1 MTMPIPER
9 MLWGGL
15 TAMLAA
21 ASVAIVLVAL
31 LAPHH
36 LGWVAPFTLGSVG
49 VVLLAVYLTRKLQQP
64 KPAEPEQFET
74 LEASR
79 IAELIR
85 GTSLQLRNMR
95 YRYSVRLDRHAAH
108 DRQPFTK
115 IVNTI
120 RLGFMPVIIT
130 DNGTDRQGYGYVAFV
145 YDGRRWRGPGLP
157 CPNEREDA
165 IAHAARCVAPL
176 DQDDESDRHD
186 DRHES

>member
-1 MTMPIPER
+1 MPIPER

-21 ASVAIVLVAL
+21 ASGAIVAVAL
-31 LAPHH
+31 VAPHH
-36 LGWVAPFTLGSVG
+36 LNWVAPSTLGSVG
-49 VVLLAVYLTRKLQQP
+49 VVLLAVYLIKKLQHP
-64 KPAEPEQFET
+64 KPPEPEEFET
-74 LEASR
+74 LDASR

-85 GTSLQLRNMR
+85 GTSLQLRDMR
-95 YRYSVRLDRHAAH
+95 YRYSVRPDRHAAH

-145 YDGRRWRGPGLP
+145 YDGHRWRGPGLP
-157 CPNEREDA
+157 CPNGREDA
-165 IAHAARCVAPL
+165 IAHAARCVSPL
-176 DQDDESDRHD
+176 DQDDESGRD
-186 DRHES
+186 EA